1 MNAPDPAA
9 SVLPRLRADAEFD
22 VCVLGS
28 ANLDLVATVERL
40 PGPGETVSGEGYAE
54 YPGGKGL
61 NQAVAAARCGAST
74 AFVGAV
80 GRDAAADTLLQ
91 VMERERI
98 DNRWVARVDAPT
110 GRALIG
116 VAADGEN
123 SIIVVP
129 GANGTVAVEASSTP
143 VARVLLAQLE
153 VPVAAVRAAFVA
165 ARARGTLTVLNPAP
179 AQVLDDELLRCCD
192 LVVPNEHEAELLGG
206 VEHLLS
212 LGARAVVVTQ
222 GARGAT
228 LHTAAAAAPIAP
240 FVVEAVDTTAAG
252 DTFCGALCA
261 RLATGE
267 ALLPALRFGTAAG
280 ALCTTRR
287 GAVPSI
293 PSLAEVLALLSAE

>member
-1 MNAPDPAA
+1 MSVFDADTT
-9 SVLPRLRADAEFD
+9 VLPALRADAEFD

-28 ANLDLVATVERL
+28 ANLDLVATVDRL
-40 PGPGETVSGEGYAE
+40 PGPGETVSGSGYAE

-80 GRDAAADTLLQ
+80 GRDSAASVLLQ
-91 VMERERI
+91 VMAAERI
-98 DNRWVARVDAPT
+98 DDRWVARVDVPT

-116 VAADGEN
+116 VAAGGEN

-129 GANGTVAVEASSTP
+129 GANGTVGGDASPAPT
-143 VARVLLAQLE
+143 ARVLLAQLE
-153 VPVAAVRAAFVA
+153 VPVAAVREALAA
-165 ARARGTLTVLNPAP
+165 ARAGGTLTVLNPAP
-179 AQVLDDELLRCCD
+179 AHVLDDDLLRCCD

-206 VEHLLS
+206 VEHLLE

-228 LHTAAAAAPIAP
+228 LHTAGTVVPIAP
-240 FVVEAVDTTAAG
+240 FAVEAVDTTGAG

-261 RLATGE
+261 RLAAGE
-267 ALLPALRFGTAAG
+267 ALLPALRFGAAAG

-293 PSLAEVLALLSAE
+293 PSLAEVLGLLSAG